1 MMYLPYVL
9 HQLTDLCIGLN
20 TLASTLPNRADATEH
35 HVRLRRAIRNRPP
48 QLRSIRAE
56 TDTNR
61 SGDRQEHA
69 GRIPRQASDLLSVE
83 GGTRPIPE
91 GRPWRGAQERLPQH
105 QGCQG
110 KFERWWWW
118 QRGGRLLCDIM
129 TDKRGPSAEVGWVS
143 TYEHH
148 NRKVGSGRRLDKR
161 REGDMGQPPQS
172 SGCL

>member
-1 MMYLPYVL
+1 MYLRTTSFVL
-9 HQLTDLCIGLN
+9 TYTTTISLSAS
-20 TLASTLPNRADATEH
+20 ASTLWPLPNRADATEH

-48 QLRSIRAE
+48 QLRSIRAQ

-61 SGDRQEHA
+61 RGDRQEHA

-91 GRPWRGAQERLPQH
+91 GRPWRGAKERLPQH

-129 TDKRGPSAEVGWVS
+129 T
-143 TYEHH
+143 Y
-148 NRKVGSGRRLDKR
+148 
-161 REGDMGQPPQS
+161 
-172 SGCL
+172 